1 MLVDTDVLIWNFRGS
16 AKAARLLDDQPG
28 FAISAVTYM
37 ELVQGLRDQQE
48 FRTLRQTLRFWQADI
63 VQIDEAVSSRACFLV
78 EQHAF
83 GNSLFM
89 ADALIGATALERGE
103 ALLTGNMKH
112 FRPIEGLE
120 LLPFSP

>member
-16 AKAARLLDDQPG
+16 AKAAQLLDNQPR
-28 FAISAVTYM
+28 FATSAVTYM
-37 ELVQGLRDQQE
+37 ELVQELRDQQE
-48 FRTLRQTLRFWQADI
+48 FRTLRQALRFWQAGI

-78 EQHAF
+78 EQHARD
-83 GNSLFM
+83 SLFM

-103 ALLTGNMKH
+103 ALLTGNTKH

-120 LLPFSP
+120 LLSFSP